1 MMIKFT
7 GYEWKNLLVN
17 IMIVKSDEILNS
29 SLSSGSAELIIALV
43 ALGFLKPVIEN
54 QNSRL
59 CRRSLDPW
67 FLEIIAGKEAMKE
80 KRSVQAHKLSAS
92 KIN

>member
-1 MMIKFT
+1 MIKFT

-43 ALGFLKPVIEN
+43 ALGFLKPVMEN

-59 CRRSLDPW
+59 CRRSLYPSL
-67 FLEIIAGKEAMKE
+67 LEINAGKEAVKE
-80 KRSVQAHKLSAS
+80 KGSVQAHKLSTS

>member
-1 MMIKFT
+1 MIKFT
-7 GYEWKNLLVN
+7 GYEWKN
-17 IMIVKSDEILNS
+17 MIVKSDEILNS

-67 FLEIIAGKEAMKE
+67 LGLLEIIAWKEAVKE
-80 KRSVQAHKLSAS
+80 KRSVQAHKLSTS

>member
-1 MMIKFT
+1 MIKFT
-7 GYEWKNLLVN
+7 GYEWKN
-17 IMIVKSDEILNS
+17 MIVKSDEILNS

-67 FLEIIAGKEAMKE
+67 LLEIIAGKEAVKE
-80 KRSVQAHKLSAS
+80 KRSVQAHKLSTS

>member
-1 MMIKFT
+1 MIKFT
-7 GYEWKNLLVN
+7 GYEWKN
-17 IMIVKSDEILNS
+17 MIVKSDEILNS
-29 SLSSGSAELIIALV
+29 SLSSGSAKLIIALV

-59 CRRSLDPW
+59 CRRSGLDPCL
-67 FLEIIAGKEAMKE
+67 LEIIAGKEAVKE
-80 KRSVQAHKLSAS
+80 KRSVQAHKLSTS

>member
-29 SLSSGSAELIIALV
+29 SLSSGSAKLIIALV
-43 ALGFLKPVIEN
+43 ALGFLKPVMEN

-59 CRRSLDPW
+59 CRRSLDPSL
-67 FLEIIAGKEAMKE
+67 LEINAGKEAVKE
-80 KRSVQAHKLSAS
+80 KRSVQAHKLSTS